1 MARKQAGQPE
11 QLSLLDTPESLQDK
25 VKAVIKNEIIRAEAT
40 IASAGF
46 SYKLKHPDGR
56 EVIYDPHGLFD
67 PPKTP
72 KTAKR
77 VEGEKYGD
85 ISVHVKDYL
94 GQLKNIGD
102 VVCIP
107 AEKYGMKRV
116 RSVASS
122 VAGNMFGRAIDNGGV
137 RTHST
142 YTNEKTNCVEVMLH
156 VAPVSDEFL
165 NSRVETN
172 QGE

>member
-1 MARKQAGQPE
+1 MTRKQARQPE
-11 QLSLLDTPESLQDK
+11 QLSLIDTPESLQDK
-25 VKAVIKNEIIRAEAT
+25 VKAVIKNEILRAEAT

-67 PPKTP
+67 PPKTS
-72 KTAKR
+72 KTIKR
-77 VEGEKYGD
+77 VEGEKHGD
-85 ISVHVKDYL
+85 ISIYVKDYL
-94 GQLKNIGD
+94 NQLKNIGD

-107 AEKYGMKRV
+107 ADKYGMKRV

-122 VAGNMFGRAIDNGGV
+122 VAGNMFGKASENGGTK
-137 RTHST
+137 THST
-142 YTNEKTNCVEVMLH
+142 YTNTETNCVEVMLH
-156 VAPVSDEFL
+156 IAPVSDEFL

>member
-1 MARKQAGQPE
+1 MARKQARQPV

-25 VKAVIKNEIIRAEAT
+25 VKTVIKNEIIRAEAT

-67 PPKTP
+67 PPKP
-72 KTAKR
+72 PRTAHR
-77 VEGEKYGD
+77 VDGEKHGD
-85 ISVHVKDYL
+85 ISVYVKDYL
-94 GQLKNIGD
+94 VQLKNIGD

-107 AEKYGMKRV
+107 AGKYGMKRV

-122 VAGNMFGRAIDNGGV
+122 VAGNMFGKATENGGV
-137 RTHST
+137 KTHST
-142 YTNEKTNCVEVMLH
+142 YTNVDTDCVEVMLH
-156 VAPVSDEFL
+156 VAPVSDAFL
-165 NSRVETN
+165 NNRVETN

>member
-11 QLSLLDTPESLQDK
+11 QLSLLDTPESLQDR
-25 VKAVIKNEIIRAEAT
+25 VKAVIKAEILRAEST

-67 PPKTP
+67 PPRTP
-72 KTAKR
+72 RTDRR
-77 VEGEKYGD
+77 VDGEKFGD
-85 ISVHVKDYL
+85 ISVYVNEYL
-94 GQLKNIGD
+94 SQLKNIGD

-107 AEKYGMKRV
+107 AEKYGLKRV
-116 RSVASS
+116 RSVASAR
-122 VAGNMFGRAIDNGGV
+122 AGLVFGRANENGGV
-137 RTHST
+137 KTHST
-142 YTNEKTNCVEVMLH
+142 YRNEKTNCVEVMLH
-156 VAPVSDEFL
+156 IAPVSDVFL
-165 NSRVETN
+165 NNRVETN

>member
-1 MARKQAGQPE
+1 MARKQARQPE

-25 VKAVIKNEIIRAEAT
+25 VKAVINNEILLAEST

-67 PPKTP
+67 PPKP
-72 KTAKR
+72 HKTDRR
-77 VEGEKYGD
+77 VEGEKFGD
-85 ISVHVKDYL
+85 ISAYVNEYL

-107 AEKYGMKRV
+107 AGKYGLSRV
-116 RSVASS
+116 RSVASAR
-122 VAGNMFGRAIDNGGV
+122 AGVIFGRAIDNGGV
-137 RTHST
+137 KTHST
-142 YTNEKTNCVEVMLH
+142 YRNEKTDCIEVMLH
-156 VAPVSDEFL
+156 VPPLSDEFL